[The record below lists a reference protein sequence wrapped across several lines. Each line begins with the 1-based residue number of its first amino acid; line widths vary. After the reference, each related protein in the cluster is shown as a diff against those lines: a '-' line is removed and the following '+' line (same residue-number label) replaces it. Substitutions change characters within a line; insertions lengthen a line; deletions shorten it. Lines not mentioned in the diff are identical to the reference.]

1 MYIRE
6 TVLRFASL
14 MEPQI
19 AKGNL
24 DELDFIAG
32 KNGSADDDDS
42 IGWISEMALKAVLIG
57 LLSLLA
63 DGEETASVSCFI
75 SRLPS
80 LTDICAAHPHRTERA
95 KGCRSQP

>member
-6 TVLRFASL
+6 TVLRFSSL

-32 KNGSADDDDS
+32 KSESSDEEEFV
-42 IGWISEMALKAVLIG
+42 GWISEMALKAVLVG
-57 LLSLLA
+57 LVSLLA
-63 DGEETASVSCFI
+63 DGEEPSSVSC
-75 SRLPS
+75 SPS
-80 LTDICAAHPHRTERA
+80 LFLYLT
-95 KGCRSQP
+95 